1 MPLWTPGFVDKSKL
15 LAWFKA
21 DAITGFADGIG
32 ITPWVDSSGNGKNAI
47 QATGIN
53 RPLYRTNQIN
63 GLPSVQFVSSDSV
76 APPLSGSLITEG
88 FVCVIKRDAT
98 ANVDIILDSA
108 AGGRN
113 FYVDTL
119 ERLILRAEAGTI
131 IANSGVIAAKVSFL
145 SCASLMEPVRRR

>member
-76 APPLSGSLITEG
+76 APPLSGSLITE
-88 FVCVIKRDAT
+88 KRLQAIWPRST
-98 ANVDIILDSA
+98 IFRPIFPVAIPT
-108 AGGRN
+108 R
-113 FYVDTL
+113 
-119 ERLILRAEAGTI
+119 RLLP
-131 IANSGVIAAKVSFL
+131 L
-145 SCASLMEPVRRR
+145 